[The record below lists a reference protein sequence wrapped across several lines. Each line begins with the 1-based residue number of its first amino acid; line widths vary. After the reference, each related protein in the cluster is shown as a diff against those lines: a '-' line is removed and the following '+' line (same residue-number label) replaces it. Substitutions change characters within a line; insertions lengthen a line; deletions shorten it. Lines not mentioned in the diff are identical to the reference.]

1 MFSILLPMKRL
12 PEHIVEK
19 VFSNA
24 ECRRYAN
31 PAKLQRLANDKE
43 RSTPRTTPH
52 ATPRTTPLA
61 SPITSP
67 PVSRK
72 TSPVTSRKT
81 LDHVSTNGAKASA
94 GNGSNSSML
103 MHPQETDGLLPLVPH
118 VSYSSTNDNDHLP
131 SPGSGPDFTG
141 LHTTVRPIENSTRSL
156 HSSPLSAVQE
166 LLSTEANNSKR
177 SKSTDDLRQL
187 QQPAVSTTSRS
198 ALVGDASEKYYIL
211 VVDDSPLNR
220 KMLTKLLKSKG
231 HRCTPPR
238 HSHLSR
244 PPFFTSPPLLLH
256 PV

>member
-12 PEHIVEK
+12 PAEILHKVASNVELH
-19 VFSNA
+19 
-24 ECRRYAN
+24 RYAN

-43 RSTPRTTPH
+43 RSTPRS
-52 ATPRTTPLA
+52 TPRTTPLA
-61 SPITSP
+61 SPITSA

-72 TSPVTSRKT
+72 TSPVTTRKT

-94 GNGSNSSML
+94 GNGSNSSLL
-103 MHPQETDGLLPLVPH
+103 MHPQETDGLLPLVRP
-118 VSYSSTNDNDHLP
+118 VSYSSTNDNHNDQV
-131 SPGSGPDFTG
+131 STPGSGSDFTDI
-141 LHTTVRPIENSTRSL
+141 HTTARPIDHSTRSL

-166 LLSTEANNSKR
+166 LLSTEANNPKR

-187 QQPAVSTTSRS
+187 QPQPTVSTSSRS

-231 HRCTPPR
+231 HR
-238 HSHLSR
+238 
-244 PPFFTSPPLLLH
+244 
-256 PV
+256 